1 MRRIEHVITPA
12 ENGLR
17 ADTVLREAM
26 RVSGSVIKHVKRLPG
41 GILLDG
47 KQIWPS
53 YPVSAGQTLSLLVG
67 DLESS
72 GAVPWPGPVD
82 LVYEDEDLVILNKPA
97 GIPTHPSP
105 TEIHHTL
112 GNYLSYYYQKKGM
125 PFVFRPVN
133 RLDAPT
139 SGLMAVARHA
149 HAHTRM
155 KEQLHTPAFLRRYL
169 AVCDGVPVP
178 AEGIIDA
185 PLGRDETSYLK
196 RMVRPDGAESRTRYR
211 VLSEREGRAL
221 VELELETGRT
231 HQIRVHMAHI
241 GCPLTGDF
249 LYGRE
254 DKAVIGRTAL
264 HSHVLALDHPITGER
279 VCCTTPLPED
289 MARLVP
295 G

>member
-1 MRRIEHVITPA
+1 MRRLEHIVTPEEEGRRTDA
-12 ENGLR
+12 
-17 ADTVLREAM
+17 VLRGAL
-26 RVSGSVIKHVKRLPG
+26 RLSGSVIKHVKHLPN

-47 KQIWPS
+47 TPVWPS
-53 YPVSAGQTLSLLVG
+53 YPVRAGQTLSVLVG

-72 GAVPWPGPVD
+72 GAAPRPGPVD
-82 LVYEDEDLVILNKPA
+82 IVYEDEDLVILNKPA
-97 GIPTHPSP
+97 GLPTHPGP
-105 TEIHHTL
+105 TEIYNTL
-112 GNYLSYYYQKKGM
+112 GNYLSYYYQEKGI

-133 RLDAPT
+133 RLDAHT

-149 HAHTRM
+149 HAHTLL
-155 KEQLHTPAFLRRYL
+155 KEQRHTPSFLRRYL
-169 AVCDGVPVP
+169 AVCDGGPVP
-178 AEGIIDA
+178 AQGNINA

-211 VLSEREGRAL
+211 VLEEREGRAL

-231 HQIRVHMAHI
+231 HQIRVHMAHM

-249 LYGRE
+249 LYGKE

-264 HSHVLALDHPITGER
+264 HSHLLALDHPITGER
-279 VCCTTPLPED
+279 LCFTAPLPED
-289 MARLVP
+289 MARLFP

>member
-1 MRRIEHVITPA
+1 MRRLEHIVTPEEEGRRTDA
-12 ENGLR
+12 
-17 ADTVLREAM
+17 VLRGAL
-26 RVSGSVIKHVKRLPG
+26 RLSGSVIKHVKHLPN

-47 KQIWPS
+47 TPVWPS
-53 YPVSAGQTLSLLVG
+53 YPVRAGQTLSVLVG

-72 GAVPWPGPVD
+72 GAAPRPGPVD
-82 LVYEDEDLVILNKPA
+82 IVYEDEDLVILNKPA
-97 GIPTHPSP
+97 GLPTHPGP
-105 TEIHHTL
+105 TEIYNTL
-112 GNYLSYYYQKKGM
+112 GNYLSYYYQEKGI

-133 RLDAPT
+133 RLDAHT

-149 HAHTRM
+149 HAHTLL
-155 KEQLHTPAFLRRYL
+155 KEQLHTPSFLRRYL

-211 VLSEREGRAL
+211 VLEEREGRAL

-231 HQIRVHMAHI
+231 HQIRVHMAHM

-249 LYGRE
+249 LYGKE

-264 HSHVLALDHPITGER
+264 HSHLLALDHPITGER
-279 VCCTTPLPED
+279 LCFTAPLPED
-289 MARLVP
+289 MARLFP

>member
-1 MRRIEHVITPA
+1 MRRLEHIVTPDEEGWRTDA
-12 ENGLR
+12 
-17 ADTVLREAM
+17 VLRGAL
-26 RVSGSVIKHVKRLPG
+26 RLSGSVVKHVKHLPN

-47 KQIWPS
+47 APVWPS
-53 YPVSAGQTLSLLVG
+53 YPVRAGQTLSVLVG

-72 GAVPWPGPVD
+72 GAAPWPGSVD
-82 LVYEDEDLVILNKPA
+82 IVYEDQDLVVLNKPA
-97 GIPTHPSP
+97 GLPTHPSP
-105 TEIHHTL
+105 TEIQNTL
-112 GNYLSYYYQKKGM
+112 GNYLSYYYQEKGI

-133 RLDAPT
+133 RLDAHT

-178 AEGIIDA
+178 AEGIIDV

-211 VLSEREGRAL
+211 VLAEREGRTL

-249 LYGRE
+249 LYGKE
-254 DKAVIGRTAL
+254 DKTVIGRTAL
-264 HSHVLALDHPITGER
+264 HSHVLCLDHPITGER
-279 VCCTTPLPED
+279 LCFTAPLPED
-289 MARLVP
+289 MARLFP